1 MSAEVATAGALWK
14 PLAWVF
20 GGLLA
25 LIKGL
30 LIYIW
35 VKTTGEIKDNKRSY
49 DELKEKMEDG
59 YYTREHI
66 DLIITPLKQS
76 IDRSNE
82 LHEKSNDSHAKLCE
96 SVDKLTLKIERLD
109 ERSNQKGM

>member
-1 MSAEVATAGALWK
+1 MSAEVATASALWK
-14 PLAWVF
+14 PLVWVF

-35 VKTTGEIKDNKRSY
+35 VKTTGEIKDNKRSV
-49 DELKEKMEDG
+49 DELKDKIEDG

-66 DLIITPLKQS
+66 DLIVQPLKSS
-76 IDRSNE
+76 IDESNKI
-82 LHEKSNDSHAKLCE
+82 HSKLSE
-96 SVDKLTLKIERLD
+96 SVDRLTLKIERLD
-109 ERSNQKGM
+109 ERSNQKGV